1 VAEVFAKGIEA
12 TVPATVR
19 HTVDAVSSLKENEV
33 SLDELAAK
41 SGWTKA
47 PPVAGCR
54 TQPRQ
59 PH

>member
-1 VAEVFAKGIEA
+1 MAEVFAKGIE
-12 TVPATVR
+12 ATVR